1 MQVKFLSNMKKETHL
16 KGQKTKAENL
26 KLIMKLYGYEI
37 WRDPLNYCT
46 LKDNKYLYFSTF
58 KRALCD
64 IRDEQVRKKLAGADD
79 LDIAIMRINT
89 IDNEFIKALSSCLA
103 ELGDEYRQ

>member
-1 MQVKFLSNMKKETHL
+1 MKKEIHL
-16 KGQKTKAENL
+16 KGQKTRAENL

-58 KRALCD
+58 KKALID
-64 IRDEQVRKKLAGADD
+64 IRDEIVRKKLGGTDTCDNAIKAIKLAD
-79 LDIAIMRINT
+79 
-89 IDNEFIKALSSCLA
+89 EQFIKALSSCLA